1 MAAGLP
7 GRLTGINVYAAAIGR
22 GPNATHAPPHLLQT
36 PPSTD
41 ATTVAAA
48 VQLSAPQ
55 AMRERAQWLLW
66 RFEKYDGDK
75 KPRKVPYYVSG
86 RKRKGTQGSDED
98 RGELASLGVA
108 ITHLARGRYDG
119 LGFAFLP
126 GDGLI
131 GIDIDGAIDDDG
143 VVSERCQRIIEAC
156 GSYTEYSPSGRG
168 VHIICAGESETFKDN
183 SIGLEVFCGR
193 QYFTVT
199 GRPWPGAP
207 EQVAPIAEATL
218 RRLKATVRGAK
229 EKPGARAATPPPPG
243 DDLAHRLEQ
252 ALLSLSADM
261 PHDDWVMV
269 GMAIKHAL
277 GEGGFRLWDYW
288 SSRGT
293 KYPGSDKL
301 SAKWASFRGGDGVPV
316 TEATIFKLATQ
327 AGWRPPRAPKP
338 AKAKAPKLAAAAE
351 TTSTPGSG
359 SAADVGGGEPPDG
372 AGGADEPPPEE
383 EAPHW
388 RKRLLRT
395 AEGGVKDCRE
405 NVFTFLVHHPK
416 LQGLLGYDEFAH
428 RVMKLRVPPWD
439 SELGEW
445 STNDDYL
452 LGFWLAQQ
460 ERLTVK
466 AEATLVAGV
475 GMAAYAGRFHPVNQ
489 FLHSLPPWD
498 GIERLGHWLPE
509 CLGAEESDY
518 TRMVGTWF
526 VMGMVQRVRTPGSQ
540 MDYMVILEGLQGKQK
555 STALR
560 VLAVRDEWFA
570 DTPVRVG
577 TPDAVLSIAGKWLYE
592 IAEMDSFNRAE
603 TTAVKSYVSS
613 REDRVREPYARR
625 FVDRKRSG
633 VFAGSTNQSEYF
645 KDPTGARRFWPVAC
659 DGEID
664 LAKLREWR
672 SQLFAEALHRLA
684 SADAET
690 RRYWPTRAE
699 EEKYLVPQQERREI
713 VDPWFER
720 LEQWLDSKQNY
731 GESGLEVR
739 EVECFTAFELL
750 TKCLMVPQD
759 RIDGGRQMATRV
771 GIAMHKLKWDK
782 RRDSD
787 GGRVYRYWRPK
798 AAMAAEPGPGVDAA
812 GGPAGGSGGAEEAL
826 HEF

>member
-1 MAAGLP
+1 MTL
-7 GRLTGINVYAAAIGR
+7 
-22 GPNATHAPPHLLQT
+22 GP
-36 PPSTD
+36 TD
-41 ATTVAAA
+41 VAALA
-48 VQLSAPQ
+48 ACVPA
-55 AMRERAQWLLW
+55 AMQERDQWLLW
-66 RFEKYDGDK
+66 RLEQYEGDK

-86 RKRKGTQGSDED
+86 RKRRGTQGSDDD
-98 RGELASLGVA
+98 RGELTTFDIAL
-108 ITHLARGRYDG
+108 THLVRRNFNG

-131 GIDIDGAIDDDG
+131 GVDIDGAIDDDG

-156 GSYTEYSPSGRG
+156 ASYTEFSPSGRG
-168 VHIICAGESETFKDN
+168 VHIICEGKTETFKDN
-183 SIGLEVFCGR
+183 AIGVEVFCGR
-193 QYFTVT
+193 QFFTVT

-218 RRLKATVRGAK
+218 RRLRATVKGAK
-229 EKPGARAATPPPPG
+229 ARPGARAAAPPASG
-243 DDLAHRLEQ
+243 DDLAQRLEQ

-293 KYPGSDKL
+293 KYPGSEKL
-301 SAKWASFRGGDGVPV
+301 SAKWASFRGGDGTPV

-327 AGWRPPRAPKP
+327 AGWRPPRAPK
-338 AKAKAPKLAAAAE
+338 ATKAKASKANGSASASEGA
-351 TTSTPGSG
+351 STPGPG
-359 SAADVGGGEPPDG
+359 SAGDVGGKPPPDEL
-372 AGGADEPPPEE
+372 GGGDEPPSEDA
-383 EAPHW
+383 APHW

-439 SELGEW
+439 SEIGEW

-475 GMAAYAGRFHPVNQ
+475 GMAAFAGRFHPVNE
-489 FLHSLPPWD
+489 FLDSLPPWD
-498 GIERLGHWLPE
+498 GVERLGHWLPD

-526 VMGMVQRVRTPGSQ
+526 IMGMVKRVRDPGCQ

-560 VLAVRDEWFA
+560 VLAMRDEWFA

-577 TPDAVLSIAGKWLYE
+577 TPDAMLSIAGKWLYE
-592 IAEMDSFNRAE
+592 FSEMDSFNRAE
-603 TTAVKSYVSS
+603 TTAVKSYVTS

-684 SADAET
+684 STDAET

-720 LEQWLDSKQNY
+720 LEQWLDSKANY
-731 GESGLEVR
+731 GESGLEAR
-739 EVECFTAFELL
+739 EVENFTAFELL

-787 GGRVYRYWRPK
+787 RGRVYRYWRPK
-798 AAMAAEPGPGVDAA
+798 AAVPAPAVSGVDAP
-812 GGPAGGSGGAEEAL
+812 GGPGDGSSTDEGL